1 MRKENWPRLLENFIT
16 ERKDIPFEWGTN
28 DCWQFSIHA
37 VKEISDKDLTTL
49 FDYQTPRKAAEL
61 MTEHGGM
68 MSAADK
74 YFGES
79 KSIYLAQRGD
89 VVCLI
94 NDGRELLGVCLG
106 QLSAFVAESGII
118 TQPTLDCEKA
128 WSI

>member
-1 MRKENWPRLLENFIT
+1 MRKENWPRLLEDYIVQK
-16 ERKDIPFEWGTN
+16 KDIPFEWGTN

-68 MSAADK
+68 ISAADK

-89 VVCLI
+89 VVCLVNEFWSRKRQRKHQQEHI
-94 NDGRELLGVCLG
+94 CTETRTSARNEGCWLLG
-106 QLSAFVAESGII
+106 
-118 TQPTLDCEKA
+118 
-128 WSI
+128 

>member
-1 MRKENWPRLLENFIT
+1 MRKDNWPRLLEDFII
-16 ERKDIPFEWGTN
+16 ERKDIPFDWGTN

-37 VKEISDKDLTTL
+37 VKEISDKDLTSL

-61 MTEHGGM
+61 MNEHGGM
-68 MSAADK
+68 VGAADK

-79 KSIYLAQRGD
+79 KSILLAQRGD

-106 QLSAFVAESGII
+106 ELSAFVAESGVIM
-118 TQPTLDCEKA
+118 QPTLNCEKA